1 MGEKKKSRPDDGSKA
16 RTSDESEMV
25 SLYHGFSREK
35 PREAGSILNHTTLSV
50 WAATFILCSV
60 LVFGL
65 HQVRGRLDGIQE
77 TLEQS
82 EQDKKLL
89 LEGMDELLVRTEQ
102 PARVAETESLPQE
115 PLEEKKQANAEKS
128 ENESEPNNI
137 ATKYKIYYRT
147 KAGEDLTQV
156 GEKFGVS
163 EDQLCLWNALKATD
177 SLIPGQ
183 VLVINKSTQTDKP
196 VVVAKAPSPPD
207 AKSVEKTKEPVAEE
221 PAPHELVTTPPP
233 RTEAKRDD
241 AAGEASVDRPDA
253 PEGAGDS
260 LAAGGPEQTPEVP
273 EVVSEEPVDETVH
286 VVQEGE
292 SLSIIGQQYGVSW
305 LSLAAWNGIEP
316 PGTIYV
322 GQRLRI
328 PEISESAETS
338 IPTTEV
344 THKVQRGENLY
355 RIGRLYDLNWKQIA
369 RVNGITDPSRLRQG
383 QVLKIP
389 VAKGGPEL

>member
-1 MGEKKKSRPDDGSKA
+1 MGAKKKSRPDDGANA
-16 RTSDESEMV
+16 RTSEESEMV
-25 SLYHGFSREK
+25 SLYRGFSREK
-35 PREAGSILNHTTLSV
+35 PREAGAIFNHTTLSV

-65 HQVRGRLDGIQE
+65 HQVRGRLDGIQA

-102 PARVAETESLPQE
+102 PASVAETESPPQE
-115 PLEEKKQANAEKS
+115 PLEEKKQAKAEKS
-128 ENESEPNNI
+128 ESKSEPNNI

-183 VLVINKSTQTDKP
+183 VLVINKSTQTDNP
-196 VVVAKAPSPPD
+196 FVVAKAPSPPD
-207 AKSVEKTKEPVAEE
+207 AKRVDKTD
-221 PAPHELVTTPPP
+221 
-233 RTEAKRDD
+233 EA
-241 AAGEASVDRPDA
+241 G
-253 PEGAGDS
+253 PEGTNVDDSGPAEGTGDS
-260 LAAGGPEQTPEVP
+260 LAAGGPEQTPEVT
-273 EVVSEEPVDETVH
+273 EDVSEEPVDETVH

-328 PEISESAETS
+328 PEVSESAETS

-344 THKVQRGENLY
+344 THKVQKGENLY
-355 RIGRLYDLNWKQIA
+355 RIGRLYDLTWKQIA

-389 VAKGGPEL
+389 VAKGGPEQ

>member
-1 MGEKKKSRPDDGSKA
+1 MAAKKKSPPDDRSNA
-16 RTSDESEMV
+16 RTSDESEIV
-25 SLYHGFSREK
+25 SLYRGFSNEK
-35 PREAGSILNHTTLSV
+35 SREAGAILSHTTLSV

-65 HQVRGRLDGIQE
+65 HQIRGKLDGIQ
-77 TLEQS
+77 TALEQS

-102 PARVAETESLPQE
+102 PDRVAEIESPPQE
-115 PLEEKKQANAEKS
+115 PPEEKKQAKAEKS
-128 ENESEPNNI
+128 ESNNL

-147 KAGEDLTQV
+147 KAGEDLTQISD
-156 GEKFGVS
+156 KFGVS

-183 VLVINKSTQTDKP
+183 VLVINKSTAADKP

-207 AKSVEKTKEPVAEE
+207 AERVEKT
-221 PAPHELVTTPPP
+221 
-233 RTEAKRDD
+233 TEAKRDD
-241 AAGEASVDRPDA
+241 PAAEEAPVDRPDA
-253 PEGAGDS
+253 AEGTDDS
-260 LAAGGPEQTPEVP
+260 LAAGGEEPTPELP
-273 EVVSEEPVDETVH
+273 ENVSDEPVDETVH
-286 VVQEGE
+286 IVQEGE
-292 SLSIIGQQYGVSW
+292 SLSTVGQKHGVSW
-305 LSLAAWNGIEP
+305 LALAAWNDIEP

-328 PEISESAETS
+328 PEISETTETS
-338 IPTTEV
+338 LPTTEV

-355 RIGRLYDLNWKQIA
+355 RIGRLYDLSWKKIA
-369 RVNGITDPSRLRQG
+369 QANGMTNPSHLYEG

-389 VAKGGPEL
+389 AAEGTPDE

>member
-1 MGEKKKSRPDDGSKA
+1 MGATKKDRPDDGSKA
-16 RTSDESEMV
+16 GTSDESEMV
-25 SLYHGFSREK
+25 SLYRGFSREK
-35 PREAGSILNHTTLSV
+35 PRVAGSVLNHTTLSV

-65 HQVRGRLDGIQE
+65 HQVRGRLDGIQA

-82 EQDKKLL
+82 EQYKKLL

-102 PARVAETESLPQE
+102 PARVAETESPPQE
-115 PLEEKKQANAEKS
+115 PLEEKKQAKAEKS
-128 ENESEPNNI
+128 ESKSEPNNV

-147 KAGEDLTQV
+147 QAGEDLTQV

-177 SLIPGQ
+177 SLVPGQ
-183 VLVINKSTQTDKP
+183 VLVINKKKQTDKP
-196 VVVAKAPSPPD
+196 VVVA
-207 AKSVEKTKEPVAEE
+207 E
-221 PAPHELVTTPPP
+221 APHELVTTPPP

-241 AAGEASVDRPDA
+241 AVAGEVPVDRRDA
-253 PEGAGDS
+253 PEGTGDS

-273 EVVSEEPVDETVH
+273 EDVSEEPVEVTVH
-286 VVQEGE
+286 VVREGE

-338 IPTTEV
+338 IPTTEA

-355 RIGRLYDLNWKQIA
+355 RIGRLYDLRWEQIA

-389 VAKGGPEL
+389 VAKGGPE